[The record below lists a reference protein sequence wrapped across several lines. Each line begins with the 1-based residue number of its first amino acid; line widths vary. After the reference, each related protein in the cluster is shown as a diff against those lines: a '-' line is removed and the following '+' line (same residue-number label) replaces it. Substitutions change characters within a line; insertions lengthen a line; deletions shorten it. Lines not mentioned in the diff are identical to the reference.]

1 MSKPELPHADI
12 SVSRQVS
19 FTRPTTTILAGT
31 QAVVAS
37 DCPVDGQ
44 ITTITLHFPN
54 GCNALVELSCFVN
67 QEQILPVSGFVA
79 LNDATKDFPI
89 FKKVTKKSRLRVQIA
104 NADIWAHTPSII
116 FNLEGIP

>member
-1 MSKPELPHADI
+1 MVELPQVNV

-31 QAVVAS
+31 QTVVAA
-37 DCPVDGQ
+37 DCPVDGEL
-44 ITTITLHFPN
+44 TNITLHFPN

-67 QEQILPVSGFVA
+67 QEQILPISGFIA

-89 FKKVTKKSRLRVQIA
+89 FKKVTKKSVLRVQIA
-104 NADIWAHTPSII
+104 NTDIFPHTPSII
-116 FNLEGIP
+116 FNLEGTP